1 MKARASRCMAI
12 AAIVAALSV
21 TAAPVWADPERGE
34 YGGHGEKGEKGGYGQ
49 GGGYGGGHGM
59 SGGHMGGWHGSTG
72 HLLRHM
78 LKHEKEIGLKEDQVA
93 KLKEMQLN
101 LDRTRIKSEAD
112 IMIAERELKA
122 LVEDEKSDLGAIE
135 AKLKQAESMEVALR
149 LEAIKTRKAALAL
162 LTPEQREK
170 EKAEHEKMMQ
180 EHKMGGPGASG
191 APHGSSGM
199 MPHPPMKKEEKP

>member
-1 MKARASRCMAI
+1 MAM
-12 AAIVAALSV
+12 AAIVAALSLA
-21 TAAPVWADPERGE
+21 AAPAWADRERGE
-34 YGGHGEKGEKGGYGQ
+34 YGGHGEKGEKGGYGH
-49 GGGYGGGHGM
+49 GGGYGGGYGGHG
-59 SGGHMGGWHGSTG
+59 GGHMGGWHGSTS

-112 IMIAERELKA
+112 IMVAERELKA

-135 AKLKQAESMEVALR
+135 AKIKQAEGLEVALR
-149 LEAIKTRKAALAL
+149 LEAIKTRKEALAL

-170 EKAEHEKMMQ
+170 EKAEHSKMMQ
-180 EHKMGGPGASG
+180 EHKMDGPGASG